1 MEIRKSMSKLERTL
15 DRQEVQ
21 IHHNLLGM
29 ARLAE
34 QALASA
40 MDSLMSQNA
49 GLALQVVEEDARINA
64 MLHVIENECIETLAL
79 QQPVAGDLRDIVAS
93 LQIATEVERVADH
106 AKDIAKIVLDMEPGD
121 FSGPLAHLAQMH
133 DLCGNMLT
141 RVMEAYDN
149 RDADLARAAA
159 DDDREVDDLDEE
171 AASSLMMRLMTS
183 PDPSMHATHL
193 LWIAYHLERVGD
205 RVTNIAER
213 VVFMVTAQTP
223 ELG

>member
-1 MEIRKSMSKLERTL
+1 MSKVERVL

-21 IHHNLLGM
+21 IHTNLLGM

-34 QALASA
+34 QTLTSA
-40 MDSLMSQNA
+40 MDSLKSQNA
-49 GLALQVVEEDARINA
+49 ELAQQVVDGDTQINE
-64 MLHVIENECIETLAL
+64 MLHVIENECLEALAL
-79 QQPVAGDLRDIVAS
+79 QQPVASDLRDILAS
-93 LQIATEVERVADH
+93 LQIASEIERIADH
-106 AKDIAKIVLDMEPGD
+106 GKDIAKIVLGMDPGD
-121 FSGPLAHLAQMH
+121 FSGPLDQLGQMH

-149 RDADLARAAA
+149 RDADLARSAA
-159 DDDREVDDLDEE
+159 DDDSAVDDLDEE

-183 PDPSMHATHL
+183 ADPTMHATHL

-205 RVTNIAER
+205 RITNIAER
-213 VVFMVTAQTP
+213 VVFMVTAETP